1 MSRLNL
7 PSIPV
12 FRVTHALVGVG
23 VACLVAT
30 LLVIAA
36 SPRALAADTTVT
48 RLASFNGSTSGWTV
62 TERTTRLAQGDGP
75 RSGAARV
82 YKVRQKLR
90 ATLTQRADNGVT
102 LRRGETATV
111 QTSVQTSR
119 ARTVILWV
127 TQRSAAGEVLRVQSV
142 RRDLRAGAWT
152 TISLT
157 TQSAGDGSGLR
168 VSIVAPR
175 LRRATMKVDYV
186 KIVVKAPSAPT
197 PDPVQ
202 PAPVA
207 PTPTQPAPVKPCVND
222 PMGIPGSG
230 SYAGATVSGTSSLAG
245 RESQFGTTLPIR
257 RDYFGPRDIDKAVSK
272 VRADHAAKRL
282 PWISFKLPGTWKQ
295 MADGEYDAW
304 VRELTAKLAA
314 TDGPVW
320 VAFHHEPENDSQPIA
335 EWTRMQARLSRIV
348 HAGSD
353 NVAFTMI
360 VMGWYQAYGTDPSLK
375 LDALWPGDGTVDVLG
390 LDPYNWYGHVRS
402 DGVRIA
408 DRSDLTRYW
417 NVFSSF
423 AKAHG
428 TRWGVAEIAY
438 NDSAAQLDPAWI
450 SRAYSQMTAAGGV
463 AMSYFDTSYNTL
475 GNTWVLD
482 LGIKRQE
489 VAKNIAQSRRI
500 C

>member
-1 MSRLNL
+1 M
-7 PSIPV
+7 
-12 FRVTHALVGVG
+12 
-23 VACLVAT
+23 AT
-30 LLVIAA
+30 LLMVVSA
-36 SPRALAADTTVT
+36 PLALAADSTVA
-48 RLASFNGSTSGWTV
+48 RLASFDGSTAGWKV
-62 TERTTRLAQGDGP
+62 AERSTRLAHAAGSG
-75 RSGAARV
+75 SGAARV
-82 YKVRQKLR
+82 YKVRQGLR
-90 ATLTQRADNGVT
+90 ATLTQRTGNEVI
-102 LRRGETATV
+102 LRRGETAFV

-127 TQRSAAGEVLRVQSV
+127 TQRSASGKVLRAQSV
-142 RRDLRAGAWT
+142 RRDLRGGTWAT
-152 TISLT
+152 MSLKT
-157 TQSAGDGSGLR
+157 PSAGDGSRLR

-186 KIVVKAPSAPT
+186 KVAVET
-197 PDPVQ
+197 PAPVQ
-202 PAPVA
+202 PAPVQPA
-207 PTPTQPAPVKPCVND
+207 PTQPAPAQPAPVQTCVND
-222 PMGIPGSG
+222 PMGIPSSG
-230 SYAGATVSGTSSLAG
+230 SYAGATVSGTSSLSG
-245 RESQFGTTLPIR
+245 REAQFGTTLPIR
-257 RDYFGPRDIDKAVSK
+257 RDYFGPGDIDKAVSK

-320 VAFHHEPENDSQPIA
+320 VAFHHEPENDSQPVA
-335 EWTRMQARLSRIV
+335 EWTRMQARLSKIV

-353 NVAFTMI
+353 NVAFTI
-360 VMGWYQAYGTDPSLK
+360 ILMGWHQAYGTDPRLK

-402 DGVRIA
+402 DGARIS
-408 DRSDLTRYW
+408 DRSDLTKYW

-438 NDSAAQLDPAWI
+438 NDSAAELDPAWI

-482 LGIKRQE
+482 LAIKRQE